1 MNIPPSSC
9 KHLAVVLVSSAAALC
24 TALAALPE
32 PKGERAVFEIT
43 PEVAVKNPVR
53 FGVNA
58 GVHSMSHWGTEPWHN
73 QWWQAPGIEPFTA
86 RHRRTVTAGGEDF
99 FEDSEGGMGLSYYD
113 IFRTGFFDG
122 GTALIYRFDGQKL
135 NLVRESKIKTY
146 EAQKGG
152 VNRVTFAESGP
163 AVQPGDYYFITVER
177 TDLPPGVTRTYEAA
191 PWSILAGFQLPN
203 KEEKKFYDAG
213 VRLELVPD
221 APPGNGRA
229 SLKVTIPEGLAETP
243 SVGYWLHGKQTADWP
258 RLIEG
263 APYTVKMWLKQEGA
277 APRDVEVRVGSLANH
292 TFSVGNEWKEYTF
305 DFTGAPPKMAVER
318 FDIGTKAPGALY
330 IDSVSIVQK
339 DGPPPYEFYPEIVD
353 TLKRFRPGTMRL
365 WALFSTGMSKRLDD
379 VLGPPEQSN
388 LAFFD
393 QGGAQ
398 TSTPVGLHKELELCE
413 KVGSDPWIITS
424 LMCTPE
430 ENKNLIEYLAGP
442 ATTPYGAK
450 RAAWGREKP
459 WTEAFD
465 RIIIE
470 AGNEAW
476 NSMFKPQNFGAQ
488 PKLYGAY
495 SEFIFETMKSSPF
508 FADDK
513 FFLVVNGWVAQPGPK
528 GYGAEAL
535 RMAPMANAF
544 DIAYYTGG
552 WDAVGQMKAENED
565 EGWLNVLTFSR
576 RMLLSRSREA
586 VEAAKQIGLER
597 GRPASVLVYE
607 AGPGYTLPGPN
618 KFDIKEQ
625 EEGKSM
631 AQAITALDIFMANI
645 RIGVLDQAFYMFKNG
660 HYWSSHNRKWG
671 EHIVWK
677 ALGMRNSLC
686 EGDLITANAKEMV
699 TIDLPEAEVDVL
711 HQSNSADRKL
721 RTLPGVPNLPLVDC
735 YPFQKD
741 KRHSFM
747 FISRRLQGSTPVTIE
762 LPYEPEDSYT
772 LHTLAGDSPA
782 LHNIE
787 EEVVKVVTT
796 EHKGMTKSF
805 TLQIPPH
812 SVVVLVNNA
821 KQRAPG
827 ATSSQ
832 HFGRSAALCRPDD
845 QSRALP

>member
-1 MNIPPSSC
+1 MNGFIGDAVETQRDMAVMCGMIIPRPSF
-9 KHLAVVLVSSAAALC
+9 KHLPLFLALSAACLCNALS
-24 TALAALPE
+24 ALPE

-43 PEVAVKNPVR
+43 PEVVVKNPVR

-58 GVHSMSHWGTEPWHN
+58 GVHSMSHFGTEPWHN
-73 QWWQAPGIEPFTA
+73 QWWLAPNIEPFTA
-86 RHRRTVTAGGEDF
+86 RHRRIVTAGGEDF
-99 FEDSEGGMGLSYYD
+99 FEDNDKGMGLGYYD

-146 EAQKGG
+146 EAQKDG
-152 VNRVTFAESGP
+152 VNRVTFTERGP
-163 AVQPGDYYFITVER
+163 AVQEGDYYFITVER
-177 TDLPPGVTRTYEAA
+177 TDIPSSVTRTYEAA
-191 PWSILAGFQLPN
+191 PWDFLQGFRLPN
-203 KEEKKFYDAG
+203 KEEKKFHEAG
-213 VRLELVPD
+213 VRLEIVPD
-221 APPGNGRA
+221 VPPDNGRA
-229 SLKVTIPEGLAETP
+229 SLKMTIPEGLEEMP
-243 SVGYWLHGKQTADWP
+243 RLGYWLLSKERDDNP
-258 RLIEG
+258 RLREG
-263 APYTVKMWLKQEGA
+263 ATYTVKMWLKQEGP
-277 APRDVEVRVGSLANH
+277 APRDVEVRVGSMADHN
-292 TFSVGNEWKEYTF
+292 FSVGNEWQEYSF
-305 DFTGAPPKMAVER
+305 DFIGAPPKWSVER
-318 FDIGTKAPGALY
+318 FDIGSKAPGALY
-330 IDSVSIVQK
+330 IDSVTIVEK
-339 DGPPPYEFYPEIVD
+339 DGPPPFEFYPEIVD
-353 TLKRFRPGTMRL
+353 TLKRFRPGSMRL
-365 WALFSTGMSKRLDD
+365 WALFSTGMNKRLDD
-379 VLGPPEQSN
+379 ALGPPAQSN
-388 LAFFD
+388 LAFFE
-393 QGGAQ
+393 QGGAA

-442 ATTPYGAK
+442 ADSPYGAK

-465 RIIIE
+465 RIILE
-470 AGNEAW
+470 TGNEAW

-495 SEFIFETMKSSPF
+495 SEFIFQTMKSSPY
-508 FADDK
+508 FAADK

-552 WDAVGQMKAENED
+552 WDAVGQMKADNEA

-586 VEAAKQIGLER
+586 VEAANQIGLER

-607 AGPGYTLPGPN
+607 AGPGYTLPGPG
-618 KFDIKEQ
+618 KFNMKEQ
-625 EEGKSM
+625 EEGKSL
-631 AQAITALDIFMANI
+631 AQAITSLDIFMANI

-660 HYWSSHNRKWG
+660 HYWASHNRKWG

-699 TIDLPEAEVDVL
+699 TIDLPDAEVDIL

-721 RTLPGVPNLPLVDC
+721 RTLPGVPDLPLVDC

-747 FISRRLQGSTPVTIE
+747 FISRRLEGSTPVTLE

-782 LHNIE
+782 VHNIE
-787 EEVVKVVTT
+787 EEVVKVVTA
-796 EHKGMTKSF
+796 EKKGMTKSF

-821 KQRAPG
+821 K
-827 ATSSQ
+827 
-832 HFGRSAALCRPDD
+832 
-845 QSRALP
+845 

>member
-1 MNIPPSSC
+1 MNFLLLLI
-9 KHLAVVLVSSAAALC
+9 LFAAAGLSS
-24 TALAALPE
+24 LAGVPP

-43 PEVAVKNPVR
+43 PEVVVKNPVR
-53 FGVNA
+53 FGVNT
-58 GVHSMSHWGTEPWHN
+58 GVHSMSHYGTEPWHN
-73 QWWQAPGIEPFTA
+73 QWWLAPNIEPFTA
-86 RHRRTVTAGGEDF
+86 RHRRIVTAGGEDF
-99 FEDSEGGMGLSYYD
+99 FEDRDAGMGLGFYD

-122 GTALIYRFDGQKL
+122 GTALIYRFDGKQL
-135 NLVRESKIKTY
+135 DLVREAKIKTY

-152 VNRVTFAESGP
+152 VNRVTFTERGP
-163 AVQPGDYYFITVER
+163 AVQEGDYYFITVER

-191 PWSILAGFQLPN
+191 PWAILQGFQLPN

-213 VRLELVPD
+213 VRLEIVPD

-243 SVGYWLHGKQTADWP
+243 RLGYWLHSKQRDDYP
-258 RLIEG
+258 RLREG
-263 APYTVKMWLKQEGA
+263 APYTVKLWMKQEGPA
-277 APRDVEVRVGSLANH
+277 TREVEVRVGSLATQ
-292 TFSVGNEWKEYTF
+292 TFSVGHAWMEYRF
-305 DFTGAPPKMAVER
+305 DFIGAPPHWVVER
-318 FDIGTKAPGALY
+318 FEIGTKAPGALY
-330 IDSVSIVQK
+330 LDSVSIIQK
-339 DGPPPYEFYPEIVD
+339 DGPPPYAFYPEIVD

-388 LAFFD
+388 LAFAE
-393 QGGAQ
+393 QGGAMI
-398 TSTPVGLHKELELCE
+398 STPVGLHKELELCE

-442 ATTPYGAK
+442 ADSPYGAK

-488 PKLYGAY
+488 AKLYGAY
-495 SEFIFETMKSSPF
+495 SEFIFQTMKSSPF
-508 FADDK
+508 FAADK
-513 FFLVVNGWVAQPGPK
+513 FFLVVNGWVAQPGPQ

-535 RMAPMANAF
+535 RRAPSADGV

-552 WDAVGQMKAENED
+552 WDAVGQMKADNEA
-565 EGWLNVLTFSR
+565 EGWLNVLTFTR
-576 RMLLSRSREA
+576 RLLMSRSREA
-586 VEAAKQIGLER
+586 VETARQIGRER

-607 AGPGYTLPGPN
+607 AGPGYTLPGPD
-618 KFDIKEQ
+618 KFNIKEQ

-645 RIGVLDQAFYMFKNG
+645 RLGVLDQAFYMFKNG
-660 HYWSSHNRKWG
+660 HYWASHNRTWG

-677 ALGMRNSLC
+677 GLGMRNALC
-686 EGDLITANAKEMV
+686 EGDLITAHAKEMV
-699 TIDLPEAEVDVL
+699 TLDLPDAEVDVL
-711 HQSNSADRKL
+711 HQSNSADRSVK
-721 RTLPGVPNLPLVDC
+721 TLPGVPDLPLIDC
-735 YPFQKD
+735 YPFQKG

-747 FISRRLQGSTPVTIE
+747 FISRRLDGFTPVTIE

-782 LHNIE
+782 VHNIE

-796 EHKGMTKSF
+796 THQGMSRSM
-805 TLQIPPH
+805 TLQVPPH
-812 SVVVLVNNA
+812 SVVVLVNQA
-821 KQRAPG
+821 R
-827 ATSSQ
+827 
-832 HFGRSAALCRPDD
+832 
-845 QSRALP
+845 